1 MSRRVAVW
9 SPAGDGSTSL
19 LLNLAAALVGRPL
32 SFAAVDLNL
41 TTPSLALYAD
51 LLPHQDPLSTCLSRL
66 LPLLEAERLSLAD
79 LLPHLRMA
87 DGVPVLP
94 GMLDPIGANRLQ
106 ESQIHRL
113 LETLAERF
121 DLLLI
126 DTTPTLDS
134 VAGFPL
140 LEAADQILLVVGP
153 GLPSR
158 FHARRYLLPLKGL
171 GWERK
176 TLLVAN
182 RSTEAE
188 GRQIASDL
196 GLPLI
201 STIPNWGG
209 MKSALEEGK
218 IAYRLV
224 SPLPAH
230 ARFKGAVAELANR
243 LAEGG

>member
-1 MSRRVAVW
+1 MSRRVALW
-9 SPAGDGSTSL
+9 SPAGDGSSTL

-51 LLPHQDPLSTCLSRL
+51 LLPHHDPLSACLSRL
-66 LPLLEAERLSLAD
+66 LPQLEMERLSLAE

-87 DGVPVLP
+87 EGIPVLP

-106 ESQIHRL
+106 EPQIHRL
-113 LETLAERF
+113 LATLAERF

-140 LEAADQILLVVGP
+140 LEAADLILLVVGP
-153 GLPSR
+153 GLASR
-158 FHARRYLLPLKGL
+158 FHAGRYLLPLKGL

-176 TLLVAN
+176 TLLVVN
-182 RSTEAE
+182 RATEAE
-188 GRQIASDL
+188 GRQVAADL
-196 GLPLI
+196 GLPLAA
-201 STIPNWGG
+201 TIPDWGG
-209 MKSALEEGK
+209 MQGALEGGK
-218 IAYRLV
+218 IAFRSV
-224 SPLPAH
+224 SPLPSL
-230 ARFKGAVAELANR
+230 ARYKSAITNLANR
-243 LAEGG
+243 IAEGG

>member
-1 MSRRVAVW
+1 MSRRVALW
-9 SPAGDGSTSL
+9 SPAGDGASSL

-41 TTPSLALYAD
+41 TTPSLTLYAD
-51 LLPHQDPLSTCLSRL
+51 LLPHNDPLSACLSRL
-66 LPLLEAERLSLAD
+66 LPQLEAERLALAE

-87 DGVPVLP
+87 DGIPVLP

-106 ESQIHRL
+106 EAQIHRL
-113 LETLAERF
+113 LATLAERF

-153 GLPSR
+153 GLSSR
-158 FHARRYLLPLKGL
+158 FHARRYLLPLRGL

-182 RSTEAE
+182 RATEAE
-188 GRQIASDL
+188 GRQVAADL
-196 GLPLI
+196 GLPLVA
-201 STIPNWGG
+201 TIPDWGG
-209 MKSALEEGK
+209 MRGALEGGK
-218 IAYRLV
+218 IAYRSL
-224 SPLPAH
+224 SPLPSL
-230 ARFKGAVAELANR
+230 ARYKSAITALAAR
-243 LAEGG
+243 IAEGG

>member
-1 MSRRVAVW
+1 MSRRITLW
-9 SPAGDGSTSL
+9 SPAGDGSSSL

-51 LLPHQDPLSTCLSRL
+51 LLPHSEPLSACLSRL
-66 LPLLEAERLSLAD
+66 LPQLEAERLNLAE

-87 DGVPVLP
+87 DGIPVLP

-113 LETLAERF
+113 LATLAERF

-153 GLPSR
+153 GLASR
-158 FHARRYLLPLKGL
+158 FHARRYLLPLRGL

-176 TLLVAN
+176 TLLVVN
-182 RSTEAE
+182 RATEAE
-188 GRQIASDL
+188 GRQVAADL
-196 GLPLI
+196 GLPLFAA
-201 STIPNWGG
+201 IPDWGG
-209 MKSALEEGK
+209 MRGALEGGR
-218 IAYRLV
+218 IAYRSV
-224 SPLPAH
+224 SPLPSL
-230 ARFKGAVAELANR
+230 ARYKSAITNLAAR
-243 LAEGG
+243 IVEGG